1 MNKILNLPE
10 TTVKSTEL
18 VNIKDYL
25 GEKRKLVDELLSRY
39 IPAASEEPK
48 TLHAAMRYSV
58 MAGGKRIRPILAL
71 ATYEQCRQD
80 SSETDSSIGYIMSGL
95 EMIHTYSLIHDDLP
109 CMDDDDLRRGQPTCH
124 KKFGVATAVL
134 AGDALHDIAFDLM
147 ARSGHTEIVR
157 ELAQAIGT
165 MGMIGGQ
172 IADVE
177 AEGREVTKAEIIKI
191 HSCKTGSLIRCS
203 VRVGAILAGAE
214 RSTFEALSQYG
225 EKIGLAFQIID
236 DILDV
241 EGSQELLGKKVGA
254 DNIKGKATYPG
265 VVGLKQ
271 AKKDADLLIDEAIEL
286 LDDYDDN
293 MLKHIALFIGQRES

>member
-1 MNKILNLPE
+1 MNKILNLPGM
-10 TTVKSTEL
+10 TVKSTEL
-18 VNIKDYL
+18 VNIEDYL
-25 GEKRKLVDELLSRY
+25 GEKRKLVDELLSQY
-39 IPAASEEPK
+39 IPSESEEPK

-71 ATYEQCRQD
+71 ATYEQCRTD
-80 SSETDSSIGYIMSGL
+80 SSETDSSIGYVMAGL

-124 KKFGVATAVL
+124 KKFGIATAVL

-177 AEGREVTKAEIIKI
+177 AEGCEVTKAEIIKI

>member
-1 MNKILNLPE
+1 MNRILNLQRM
-10 TTVKSTEL
+10 TVKSTEL

-25 GEKRKLVDELLSRY
+25 GEKRKLVDKLLSQY
-39 IPAASEEPK
+39 IPSASEEPR

-71 ATYEQCRQD
+71 AAYEQCLKE
-80 SSETDSSIGYIMSGL
+80 SSEDDRAIHYVMAGL

-147 ARSGHTEIVR
+147 ARTGHTEIVS

-165 MGMIGGQ
+165 KGMIGGQ

-177 AEGREVTKAEIIKI
+177 AEGREVSKDEIIKI

-203 VRVGAILAGAE
+203 VRVGAILAGAD
-214 RSTFEALSQYG
+214 SPTFESLSRYG

-241 EGSQELLGKKVGA
+241 EGSQEMLGKKVGA
-254 DNIKGKATYPG
+254 DDIKGKATYPG
-265 VVGLKQ
+265 VVGLEQ

-293 MLKHIALFIGQRES
+293 MLKQIASYIGQREN